1 MSPGTRPTAVQSG
14 ISIHPAVWPQQTWTE
29 NWGLF
34 PFFGE
39 EQLGPHLKQ
48 CGRAKAYLH
57 AKFILQSSNRLATIH
72 QRYRQTGQ
80 TDRQWTES
88 IGQTVLQTIAKNV
101 INLLVTAKDQTD

>member
-1 MSPGTRPTAVQSG
+1 MSTSEPSG
-14 ISIHPAVWPQQTWTE
+14 ILIHPAVWPQQTWTE

-57 AKFILQSSNRLATIH
+57 AKFILESSNRLVTIGGLH

-80 TDRQWTES
+80 TDRQRSDS
-88 IGQTVLQTIAKNV
+88 IWRTLLQTVAQKHRNMIPTK
-101 INLLVTAKDQTD
+101 